1 MRYWREEGEEGEID
15 RRNGY
20 DDLPSTPPGDDFSNP
35 KSKSQPN
42 QLPNKID
49 RLFPQTEQKILG
61 ADTGALKPQ
70 ALRQPSLPS
79 SAFGLGQQSTSSGK
93 TTELK
98 TVKTY
103 ESHRID
109 SDSPEDEYGDGMTA
123 LAARMLALEKRRAEQ
138 IEARG
143 LPPGCTYWWEAR
155 HLADE

>member
-1 MRYWREEGEEGEID
+1 MRYWREEEEGEID

-20 DDLPSTPPGDDFSNP
+20 DDLPSTPPGNDSSDP

-42 QLPNKID
+42 QLPHKIG

-61 ADTGALKPQ
+61 AGTGALKPQ
-70 ALRQPSLPS
+70 ALRLPSLSS

-103 ESHRID
+103 KSHRID
-109 SDSPEDEYGDGMTA
+109 SDSSEDEDGDDMMA
-123 LAARMLALEKRRAEQ
+123 LATRMLALEKRRKEQ

-143 LPPGCTYWWEAR
+143 LPPGCTHWWEAR